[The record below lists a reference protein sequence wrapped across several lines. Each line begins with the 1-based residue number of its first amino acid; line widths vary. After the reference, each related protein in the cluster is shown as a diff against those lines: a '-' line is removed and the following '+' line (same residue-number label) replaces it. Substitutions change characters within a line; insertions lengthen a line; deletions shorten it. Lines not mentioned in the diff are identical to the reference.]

1 MKVLQAKTALIL
13 IAFCLLLSIDA
24 FSQDTKISGK
34 VTEAST
40 GNPLPNVTISF
51 KGTTVA
57 TRTNAAGEFKIAISG
72 SETVLQFNYIGYKS
86 LLLPI
91 KPGVE
96 QTLDVKMQE
105 DMERLSEV
113 NISTTKH
120 GRYRNKDNPAVEL
133 IRQVIDHKPMN
144 RVESYPAVQYKQ
156 YDRLQVSLSNL
167 PDRFAR
173 KKLFRNYQYLFQ
185 KQDSSQIGG
194 KLLLPIFLQEKISAN
209 YRTKNPDQEKS
220 VITANKQVRFDSLV
234 IDNKGLATYLE
245 RMYADINIYDN
256 NVLIATTQFLSPIA
270 GLAPTF
276 YKYFITDTITTS
288 STKLIELSFFPRN
301 PTDLLLEGKL
311 YIADDGSFAVDKVYM
326 TISNRANLNFV
337 RGVEVKQEFKQL
349 ADNKYYL
356 HRSDLVVDFGIN
368 QSKGRGFTGQRTQV
382 INDFQTQI
390 TASGDIFQGAKLVE
404 DPGASQRSAAYWSNN
419 RLEQVSDS
427 TLKIYDN
434 IDSLGKSKP
443 FKRIMTV
450 ASILFNG
457 YYNAGT
463 FEVGPI
469 YTFYSFN
476 NLEGLKL
483 RLGGRTTSAFSSR
496 YYLEGYLGYGFKDER
511 WKGLG
516 SVAYSLNNKSIYTYP
531 QSFLRASVQRDTYV
545 PGQELR
551 GNTEDDFI
559 SSFRRGVNNRYLY
572 NDFYKFEYVR
582 EFENRFSF
590 NLGFRKWKQQPAA
603 ALEYFTTD
611 GVTKTVIPDITS
623 SEFNLSL
630 RYAPQEKFYQGKR
643 SRVAVNNKY
652 PIFNLRYAAGFK
664 GLLGGEYNYHNL
676 YGTIDKRFYMS
687 QLGISDVKIEGGY
700 IFGKLPYPLLAIH
713 KANQSYAYQVNAYN
727 LMNFLEFVSDHYA
740 SINIDHS
747 FGGFFLNKLPLL
759 KRLQL
764 REFVSLKAVYGG
776 VRTENNPDLDP
787 SLLQFQSNPAGVRTT
802 YIFGNTPYAE
812 GSIGLGN
819 IFKFLRVDL
828 VRRFNYLDHPNVPKY
843 GIRAKF
849 KVDL

>member
-1 MKVLQAKTALIL
+1 MRIIQAKTAIL
-13 IAFCLLLSIDA
+13 LLVFCLLFSIRS
-24 FSQDTKISGK
+24 FCQTTTISGRIT
-34 VTEAST
+34 VAST
-40 GNPLPNVTISF
+40 GNPLPNVTVTF
-51 KGTTVA
+51 KGTNVA
-57 TRTNAAGEFKIAISG
+57 ARSNAAGEYKIACNG
-72 SETVLQFNYIGYKS
+72 SVTVLQFNYIGYKP
-86 LLLPI
+86 LYLNVQ
-91 KPGVE
+91 PGIT
-96 QTLDVKMQE
+96 QSLDVKMQE

-113 NISTTKH
+113 NISTAKH
-120 GRYRNKDNPAVEL
+120 GKYRNKDNPAVEL

-167 PDRFAR
+167 SDRFAQ
-173 KKLFRNYQYLFQ
+173 KKLFKNYQYLFQ
-185 KQDSSQIGG
+185 KQDSNQIGG
-194 KLLLPIFLQEKISAN
+194 KLLLPIFLQEKISEN

-220 VITANKQVRFDSLV
+220 IVTANKQVKFDSLV
-234 IDNKGLATYLE
+234 IDNKGLSTYLE

-270 GLAPTF
+270 GVAPTF

-288 STKLIELSFFPRN
+288 STRLIELSFFPRN
-301 PTDLLLEGKL
+301 PADLLLEGKL
-311 YIADDGSFAVDKVYM
+311 YVADDGTFAVDKVFM

-349 ADNKYYL
+349 SDKKYYL

-368 QSKGRGFTGQRTQV
+368 MNKGRGFTGQRTQV
-382 INDFQTQI
+382 IEDFQTQI
-390 TASGDIFQGAKLVE
+390 TAAAGIFQGSKLVE
-404 DPGASQRSAAYWSNN
+404 DPNASQRSVAYWSNN
-419 RLEQVSDS
+419 RLERVSDS

-434 IDSLGKSKP
+434 IDSLSKSKP

-450 ASILFNG
+450 ASVLFNG
-457 YYNAGT
+457 YYNAGPV
-463 FEVGPI
+463 EVGPI

-476 NLEGLKL
+476 GLEGLKL
-483 RLGGRTTSAFSSR
+483 RLGGRTTTAFSSR

-572 NDFYKFEYVR
+572 NDFYKFEYVQ

-603 ALEYFTTD
+603 ALEYFNNET
-611 GVTKTVIPDITS
+611 GIKTVIPDITT
-623 SEFNLSL
+623 SEFNLNL

-652 PIFNLRYAAGFK
+652 PIFNFRYGAGIK

-676 YGTIDKRFYMS
+676 YGTIDKRVYMS
-687 QLGISDVKIEGGY
+687 QLGISDIKIEGGY

-713 KANQSYAYQVNAYN
+713 KANQSYAYQISAYN

-740 SINIDHS
+740 SINIDHG
-747 FGGFFLNKLPLL
+747 FGGFFLNKVPLL

-764 REFVSLKAVYGG
+764 REFASLKAVYGG
-776 VRTENNPDLDP
+776 VRAENNPDLNP
-787 SLLQFQSNPAGVRTT
+787 SLLQFQSNAAGVRTT
-802 YIFGNTPYAE
+802 YIFGNAPYSE